1 MSDLKIKVNVELSD
15 DLKDLIQKEV
25 EKHLKESVV
34 KMDGESYV
42 WTKVT
47 DGNKSSEVTITKDSV
62 VVKVGEN
69 ESLKLCPCGSI
80 ILNVQN
86 NTIKDVDEVAKEIS
100 KEIKNIINGL

>member
-1 MSDLKIKVNVELSD
+1 MSDFKIKVNMELSD
-15 DLKDLIQKEV
+15 DLKDSIQKEV
-25 EKHLKESVV
+25 EKHLKESVI
-34 KMDGESYV
+34 KMDGESYM

-47 DGNKSSEVTITKDSV
+47 DGNKSSEMITTKGSV

-80 ILNVQN
+80 VLNVQN
-86 NTIKDVDEVAKEIS
+86 NTTKDVDAVAKEIE